1 MLKKMLLSVLAA
13 LVIAVSVSGTVFAEE
28 ENPLGLVKARGE
40 VISVNTAAG
49 KFRLET
55 QDGTVMTFF
64 VDENTRFRGE
74 LESLED
80 LQVGWRAGV
89 AAREGEGSNLLAVL
103 VIAGD
108 PPELVKVRG
117 EVTEVDPIAGKFR
130 IKNPDGNIITF
141 FVDENTRY
149 GGQISGLEELQ
160 VGWKAG
166 VAAIETEDGKLMTKA
181 LIAGEAP
188 ELIKAKGVVT
198 AVDPGAGNFEI
209 ETSDGRVMRFFVND
223 KTRYQGQLSS
233 LDEMQVGWQAGVVA
247 KADEDGKL
255 WAVMVIAGDRP
266 EIIRAKGT
274 VFSVAVGAGKFKL
287 TKPDGTVLTIFVD
300 ENTKFRGQ
308 VENLGDLEKDMR
320 AGVVAIEQADGSLLA
335 RLVVAGEPRPE
346 RPDAD
351 APPGRPDADVAP
363 KRPPDPGPFD
373 PR

>member
-1 MLKKMLLSVLAA
+1 MFKRILLSVLAA
-13 LVIAVSVSGTVFAEE
+13 LVIAVSVSGTAFAEE
-28 ENPLGLVKARGE
+28 ENPPGLVKARGE
-40 VISVNTAAG
+40 VISVNTAAR

-64 VDENTRFRGE
+64 VDESTRFRGE

-89 AAREGEGSNLLAVL
+89 SAREGEGSNLLAVL
-103 VIAGD
+103 VIAGA

-117 EVTEVDPIAGKFR
+117 EVTEVDPIVGKFR
-130 IKNPDGNIITF
+130 IKNSDGNIITF

-149 GGQISGLEELQ
+149 GGQISGLEDLQ

-198 AVDPGAGNFEI
+198 AVDPGAGKFEI
-209 ETSDGRVMRFFVND
+209 ETSDGRSLRFFVDD

-233 LDEMQVGWQAGVVA
+233 LDEMQIGWQAGVAA

-335 RLVVAGEPRPE
+335 RVVVAGKPRPE
-346 RPDAD
+346 RPDID
-351 APPGRPDADVAP
+351 AAPGRPDADIAP
-363 KRPPDPGPFD
+363 ERPPDPGPFD

>member
-1 MLKKMLLSVLAA
+1 MFKRILLSVLAA
-13 LVIAVSVSGTVFAEE
+13 LVIAVSVSGTAFAEE
-28 ENPLGLVKARGE
+28 ENPPGLVKARGE

-64 VDENTRFRGE
+64 VDESTRFRGE

-89 AAREGEGSNLLAVL
+89 SAREGEGSNLLAVL
-103 VIAGD
+103 VIAGA

-149 GGQISGLEELQ
+149 GGQISGLEDLQ

-198 AVDPGAGNFEI
+198 AVDPGAGKFEI
-209 ETSDGRVMRFFVND
+209 ETSDGRSLRFFVDD

-233 LDEMQVGWQAGVVA
+233 LDEMQIGWQAGVAA

-335 RLVVAGEPRPE
+335 RVVVAGKPRPE
-346 RPDAD
+346 RPDID
-351 APPGRPDADVAP
+351 AAPGRPDADIAP
-363 KRPPDPGPFD
+363 ERPPDPGPFD

>member
-1 MLKKMLLSVLAA
+1 MSKKILLSVLAA
-13 LVIAVSVSGTVFAEE
+13 LVIAVSLSGTAFAEE
-28 ENPLGLVKARGE
+28 QNPPGFVKARGE

-74 LESLED
+74 LESLDD

-89 AAREGEGSNLLAVL
+89 AARGDEEGKLLAVL

-108 PPELVKVRG
+108 PPEVVKVRG
-117 EVTEVDPIAGKFR
+117 EVTEVDPMAGKFR

-149 GGQISGLEELQ
+149 GGQISGLEDLQ

-188 ELIKAKGVVT
+188 ELIKARGVVT
-198 AVDPGAGNFEI
+198 AVDPGAGKFEI
-209 ETSDGRVMRFFVND
+209 ETSDGRIMRFFVDD

-233 LDEMQVGWQAGVVA
+233 LDDMQVGWQAGVAA
-247 KADEDGKL
+247 KADEDGNL
-255 WAVMVIAGDRP
+255 WAVMVVAGDRP
-266 EIIRAKGT
+266 EIIKAKGT

-300 ENTKFRGQ
+300 ENTRFKGQ
-308 VENLGDLEKDMR
+308 VKSLADLEKDMR
-320 AGVVAIEQADGSLLA
+320 AGVVAIEQADGSLIA

-346 RPDAD
+346 RLGAD
-351 APPGRPDADVAP
+351 AASGRPDAEV
-363 KRPPDPGPFD
+363 PPEGPPPIFD

>member
-198 AVDPGAGNFEI
+198 AVDPGAGKFEI

-233 LDEMQVGWQAGVVA
+233 LDEMQVGWQAGVAA